1 MNMSSH
7 NARHVFA
14 YALLAL
20 GLVAGGLWAQE
31 ATVPPQ
37 SGPAAAPQIE
47 VCFVLDTTGS
57 MTGLIEGAKAK
68 IWSIA
73 NQMIAARKTPK
84 LKIALVAYRDRGDE
98 YVTKV
103 LDLSEDLDTVYAQLR
118 EFRAVGGGD
127 EPESVNQA
135 LQEAVTKI
143 SWSADRDVLK
153 IIFLVG
159 DSPPH
164 MDYGDDVKYPET
176 CQLAVQKDLIIN
188 TVQCGDNPRT
198 TPIWQELAKRSEGSF
213 VAIGPSGDMQV
224 VSTPLDDKLAEL
236 NVALGKTL
244 VPYGRAA
251 QQRLVAAKQ
260 AAAEAAAKPATADRL
275 AYNAA
280 RGRSV
285 QGNGDLIDDLKDGT
299 VKLETI
305 KNDELPAE
313 MQKMTR
319 AEQEELLK
327 HKSEQRQQ
335 VQAEISVLV
344 KQRQAYIDAEFQ
356 KRLGEGKGT
365 AFDGQ
370 VAQLLRAQARRKGI
384 EYENKTTTQP
394 TTSPTKRSRDD

>member
-1 MNMSSH
+1 MSSH